1 MPKIEF
7 QPWPAERAAVSLNA
21 ALEAGDLAQ
30 VAGTLGEIARAK
42 GMRSIA
48 TDTGLGRE
56 SLYKSLAPTG
66 NPEFATVLKVLRSL
80 DLHLRV
86 TPREASSPR
95 DNQTASTPMQER
107 TTA

>member
-66 NPEFATVLKVLRSL
+66 QPGVRYRAQGAPL
-80 DLHLRV
+80 
-86 TPREASSPR
+86 P
-95 DNQTASTPMQER
+95 
-107 TTA
+107 